1 MPNRTA
7 HAIFGGA
14 LSVGAYLAHMR
25 LLGQEPTLA
34 GIIGTGL
41 IGAGT
46 AALPDILEPAT
57 DPNHRSFF
65 HSWAALG
72 ALASAAVTGVRSSNL
87 PDAVKPALV
96 AAAVGY
102 GSHLLADATTP
113 RGLPLVW

>member
-14 LSVGAYLAHMR
+14 LSVGAYLAYKK

-41 IGAGT
+41 VGAGT
-46 AALPDILEPAT
+46 AGLPDILEPAT

-72 ALASAAVTGVRSSNL
+72 LLASASVTGVCSSNL
-87 PDAVKPALV
+87 PDEAKPALV

-113 RGLPLVW
+113 KSLPLVW